1 MEVRDDGR
9 SKTSGGHLRKGM
21 MQFELSKDPR
31 DAWTLKDDRN
41 GEALLLGLPM
51 ALGVASIGGLPE
63 NGRRRF

>member
-1 MEVRDDGR
+1 
-9 SKTSGGHLRKGM
+9 

-31 DAWTLKDDRN
+31 DAWTLKVDRH